1 MTITIQTSYASISGC
16 QNLSRR
22 QVMIGVAGLTFA
34 VALARLEDAL
44 AAAPSA
50 EMAGRPLSPWVSIAT
65 DGSISIMSPATE
77 MGQGSTTS
85 LPLIIA
91 EELDADWS
99 KVRIVPAP
107 PIEALYGNPGFAG
120 QMYTAGSNAVTSYFR
135 PLRIF
140 GAQVRRVLMD
150 NAARKLGVPI
160 EELITEPSVVVHA
173 KSGRKLGYGDIA
185 AFADVP
191 AKAPE
196 VKPESLKKPSQFRL
210 ISKDVMR
217 VELPNKVNGSAKYAI
232 DVQVPGMIYGVVL
245 RSPVEGGGPDRVD
258 ESKLKAIDGVIR
270 IVGLPYGVGVLAES
284 AWAALAARRAL
295 DGAVTWTRTG
305 MGWGFDSDAGMEAF
319 AAAASNLKAPA
330 TDWDRQGNAP
340 DEMTKAA
347 TVLEATYR
355 CDYAYHAQMEP
366 LNAIASV
373 SPAGDAVE
381 LWCGTQS
388 QSLAVEATAKVLGI
402 PRDKV
407 KLNYYL
413 MGGGFGRRGHRDEEF
428 IVDAV
433 LLAKEAG
440 KPVKVLWTREDD
452 VRNGR
457 FRPITA
463 HHLRAGLDATGKLV
477 AWHHRVAG
485 DRVTPYMDSVRF
497 QQAGG
502 KDNIL
507 MRGVELRSYDI
518 PHQATDQLYRDTG
531 VRTSPLRGIGFTANK
546 FVTEA
551 FLDEIAA
558 KRGIDPV
565 ALRLELLK
573 NTPRG
578 RKVVE
583 RVAEMANW
591 GKKREGR
598 GLGFAFIDYSGTLT
612 AGIAEASIDRSNGQ
626 IRVHNFWCTLDC
638 GVAVQ
643 PDNVVAQTE
652 SSIVYGLGM
661 ALSER
666 ITIKDG
672 AVEQS
677 NFYDYRVP
685 RMNEVPMMHIE
696 VIATDNHPTGVGQ
709 MATPLVAPA
718 ISGAVAQL
726 TGARLRHT
734 PFTPERVKKAL
745 A

>member
-1 MTITIQTSYASISGC
+1 MTQHVAIDSSNTSVSLV
-16 QNLSRR
+16 LSRR
-22 QVMIGVAGLTFA
+22 QVMIGAAGLTFA
-34 VALARLEDAL
+34 AALAPLDDAL
-44 AAAPSA
+44 AAAPAA
-50 EMAGRPLSPWVSIAT
+50 EMAGRPLSPWVSIAS
-65 DGSISIMSPATE
+65 DGTISIMSPATE

-120 QMYTAGSNAVTSYFR
+120 QMYTAGSNAVTSYYR

-140 GAQVRRVLMD
+140 GAQVRRVLLD
-150 NAARKLGVPI
+150 NAANKLGVPVA
-160 EELITEPSVVVHA
+160 ELTTEPSMVVHA
-173 KSGRKLGYGDIA
+173 KSGRKLSYGDIA
-185 AFADVP
+185 AIAEVP

-196 VKPESLKKPSQFRL
+196 VKPEQLKKPSEFRL

-217 VELPNKVNGSAKYAI
+217 AELPNKVNGSAKYAI
-232 DVQVPGMIYGVVL
+232 DVQVPGMIYGAVL
-245 RSPVEGGGPDRVD
+245 RTPVEGGGPDKID
-258 ESKLKAIDGVIR
+258 ESKVKAIDGVIR
-270 IVGLPYGVGVLAES
+270 IVRLPYGVAVLAET

-295 DGAVTWTRTG
+295 DGAVTWTRIGT
-305 MGWGFDSDAGMEAF
+305 GWGFDSDAGMEAF
-319 AAAASNLKAPA
+319 AAAASNLKVPA
-330 TDWDRQGNAP
+330 TDWDRQGNALE
-340 DEMTKAA
+340 EMTKAA
-347 TVLEATYR
+347 SVLEATYR

-373 SPAGDAVE
+373 SPTGDAVE

-452 VRNGR
+452 VHNGR

-463 HHLRAGLDATGKLV
+463 HHLRAGLDAAGKLV

-497 QQAGG
+497 QQGGG
-502 KDNIL
+502 KDYIL

-518 PHQATDQLYRDTG
+518 PHQATDQLFRDTG

-551 FLDEIAA
+551 FLDEVAQ
-558 KRGIDPV
+558 KCGIDPV
-565 ALRLELLK
+565 AFRLELLK

-583 RVAEMANW
+583 RVAQMADW
-591 GKKREGR
+591 GKKRDGR

-612 AGIAEASIDRSNGQ
+612 AGIAEVSLDRGSGE
-626 IRVHNFWCTLDC
+626 IRVHNFWCTIDC
-638 GVAVQ
+638 GIPVQ

-661 ALSER
+661 SLTER
-666 ITIKDG
+666 ISIKDG
-672 AVEQS
+672 VVEQS

-685 RMNEVPMMHIE
+685 RMNEVPLMHIE

-718 ISGAVAQL
+718 IAGAISQL
-726 TGARLRHT
+726 TGVRLRQT

>member
-270 IVGLPYGVGVLAES
+270 IVGLPYGVACWPRAPGRR
-284 AWAALAARRAL
+284 WPRAARSTERSL
-295 DGAVTWTRTG
+295 GLV
-305 MGWGFDSDAGMEAF
+305 
-319 AAAASNLKAPA
+319 PA
-330 TDWDRQGNAP
+330 W
-340 DEMTKAA
+340 
-347 TVLEATYR
+347 V
-355 CDYAYHAQMEP
+355 
-366 LNAIASV
+366 
-373 SPAGDAVE
+373 
-381 LWCGTQS
+381 
-388 QSLAVEATAKVLGI
+388 
-402 PRDKV
+402 
-407 KLNYYL
+407 
-413 MGGGFGRRGHRDEEF
+413 GGS
-428 IVDAV
+428 
-433 LLAKEAG
+433 
-440 KPVKVLWTREDD
+440 T
-452 VRNGR
+452 
-457 FRPITA
+457 
-463 HHLRAGLDATGKLV
+463 
-477 AWHHRVAG
+477 
-485 DRVTPYMDSVRF
+485 
-497 QQAGG
+497 
-502 KDNIL
+502 
-507 MRGVELRSYDI
+507 
-518 PHQATDQLYRDTG
+518 
-531 VRTSPLRGIGFTANK
+531 
-546 FVTEA
+546 
-551 FLDEIAA
+551 
-558 KRGIDPV
+558 
-565 ALRLELLK
+565 
-573 NTPRG
+573 
-578 RKVVE
+578 
-583 RVAEMANW
+583 
-591 GKKREGR
+591 
-598 GLGFAFIDYSGTLT
+598 
-612 AGIAEASIDRSNGQ
+612 
-626 IRVHNFWCTLDC
+626 
-638 GVAVQ
+638 
-643 PDNVVAQTE
+643 
-652 SSIVYGLGM
+652 
-661 ALSER
+661 
-666 ITIKDG
+666 
-672 AVEQS
+672 
-677 NFYDYRVP
+677 
-685 RMNEVPMMHIE
+685 
-696 VIATDNHPTGVGQ
+696 
-709 MATPLVAPA
+709 ATPEWK
-718 ISGAVAQL
+718 
-726 TGARLRHT
+726 RLPPPRAT
-734 PFTPERVKKAL
+734 
-745 A
+745 